1 MNSNDE
7 FSILEQ
13 QCTENKKL
21 KKLPKIGDYRM
32 RAHINIFSDTP
43 FPQ

>member
-1 MNSNDE
+1 MDHKSSLED
-7 FSILEQ
+7 LEQ
-13 QCTENKKL
+13 ECTEAKQI